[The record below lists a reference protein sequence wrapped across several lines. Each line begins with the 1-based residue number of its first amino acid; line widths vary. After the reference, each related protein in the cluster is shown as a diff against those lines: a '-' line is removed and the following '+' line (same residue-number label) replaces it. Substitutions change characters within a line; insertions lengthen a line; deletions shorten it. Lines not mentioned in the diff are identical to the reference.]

1 MDHKTRYL
9 VRILTL
15 DRFFSGTSVTV
26 WNKDDIQKIIEE
38 DCVHYGLKIISEESE
53 VLLTIQYNNIKW
65 VYSIVYASYKKNY
78 LALTVDDERWKEIET
93 SIKED
98 LNVIGCDEY
107 FDKIISSLKNK
118 DIFTDSIKKEE
129 NFKKYF
135 IKE

>member
-1 MDHKTRYL
+1 MDDKTRYL

-15 DRFFSGTSVTV
+15 DRFFSGTSITV
-26 WNKDDIQKIIEE
+26 WTKDDIQKIIDE
-38 DCVHYGLKIISEESE
+38 DCVHYGLKIISEKSE
-53 VLLTIQYNNIKW
+53 ALLTVEYNNIKW
-65 VYSIVYASYKKNY
+65 IYSIVYASYKKQYEELNI
-78 LALTVDDERWKEIET
+78 DDDRWEDIQK

-98 LNVIGCDEY
+98 LITIGCDDY

-118 DIFTDSIKKEE
+118 NIFNDSIKKEC